1 MAYCSNC
8 GSKLDDGTKFCPNC
22 GSKVSVK
29 SADTADND
37 ESSAKEPTSL
47 IGAFIQGWKEGG
59 DDEFDEEK
67 ESGGGDSDQE
77 SSKKSGCWRNIIIAI
92 VILAIIGFFS
102 KQCKKSNDADE
113 SKDKTEQSDR
123 LSTPKDD
130 SNEEVQPSE
139 QREEK
144 RQITLSKEEIEKD
157 GFETGA
163 RVATND
169 MNKLIQ
175 EMLQK
180 PSMDEIESFVKAD
193 GERLFKAKYC
203 EPSSNEEYELMN
215 TFAENYYLGVMG
227 VIGTG
232 LTLYNS
238 Y

>member
-1 MAYCSNC
+1 MAYCKNC
-8 GSKLDDGTKFCPNC
+8 GSKLEDDAKFCPKC
-22 GSKVSVK
+22 GTQVCVESVE
-29 SADTADND
+29 TADND

-47 IGAFIQGWKEGG
+47 IGAIKQGWKEGWNE
-59 DDEFDEEK
+59 DLDEEK
-67 ESGGGDSDQE
+67 KSGGGDSDQD
-77 SSKKSGCWRNIIIAI
+77 SSKKSGCWQNIIIAI

-113 SKDKTEQSDR
+113 SKNKTEQSDR
-123 LSTPKDD
+123 QSTQKDD
-130 SNEEVQPSE
+130 SEEVQPLK
-139 QREEK
+139 QQEEK

-157 GFETGA
+157 GLETGA

-169 MNKLIQ
+169 MNRLIQ

-203 EPSSNEEYELMN
+203 EPSNNEEYELMN
-215 TFAENYYLGVMG
+215 AFSENYFLGVMG
-227 VIGTG
+227 VIGTR

-238 Y
+238 N